1 MSFSNE
7 EQTAA
12 AIATWRA
19 EPPRAQRKEIQ
30 LAIESM
36 ELSQMYYE
44 QKGNDQGLARTGRCI
59 VLLRARLA
67 ELAAE

>member
-1 MSFSNE
+1 MSFSKE
-7 EQTAA
+7 EEALR
-12 AIATWRA
+12 AIDAWRQ
-19 EPPRAQRKEIQ
+19 EPANAQRKEIR
-30 LAIESM
+30 LAIESL

-44 QKGNDQGLARTGRCI
+44 QKGNDAGIARAERCI